1 MQPVV
6 QPPGAVAHHGAL
18 DRQLLRVRFGLR
30 LKVSEVGVPQSPWD
44 HPWRGQLGGL
54 RLGNVHMLDRNAI
67 TQLLIQID
75 CYSEWSFNGLAIKN
89 MWKLWISTPMIS
101 DITLIVGWRPTLMI
115 DPENRWN
122 LNLTVCCDCHL
133 TTACFVVKWNQYVVL
148 TVEIPVFEYLMV

>member
-18 DRQLLRVRFGLR
+18 DRQLHRVRFGLR
-30 LKVSEVGVPQSPWD
+30 LKVSEVGVPKSPWD

-54 RLGNVHMLDRNAI
+54 RLGNVHMWDRNAI
-67 TQLLIQID
+67 TQLLMQID
-75 CYSEWSFNGLAIKN
+75 CYSEWSSKRVCY
-89 MWKLWISTPMIS
+89 KKHVETV
-101 DITLIVGWRPTLMI
+101 DINTNDATLIVGWRPTLMI

-133 TTACFVVKWNQYVVL
+133 TTPCFVVKWNQYVVL